1 MNPRVTALLFLVA
14 AALGAFVWFY
24 EIEGEEARKASEDA
38 AKRLFPELEAD
49 QISWIALTSSDGHP
63 VRLER
68 KEGSWRLVQPI
79 EFRADGFVVDGM
91 TSSLAQLASESSYA
105 EPQPPEVYG
114 LGEGAREVA
123 FEAGGAERRLR
134 IGARTPMGGNTYV
147 SVGGSGPVYA
157 VRTYSVS
164 ALAKRLD
171 ELRDKRIVEFATDAV
186 RGLAVRWADGG
197 VVVAREE
204 GAGEAAGEAQAGEAK
219 APAAQWRLVEPIAGR
234 ADASTVDSALSNLS
248 FLRATGFEDAAG
260 PDAESGLER
269 PELEIELT
277 LAPESEGAEPRKIS
291 VAFGPPLA
299 SGDRLVRSGGPTLFR
314 VPGTRIDDYPRKLVA
329 WRFKDVARFAAEN
342 ARRLEIA
349 LRDAAGGELLLTA
362 TRGENDEW
370 SSAPEAMDPDRLR
383 TLVDELA
390 RLRARDILADSMGP
404 EELRGLAL
412 EPPNARFVVRGA
424 DEGSALAEVRLGVVR
439 PGGGLV
445 AQAAGN
451 PMVFEL
457 DPVLA
462 EYLPV
467 GLDAFRSRFTAKPE
481 AAEGEEDADA
491 APEAEAAGEEEPPEA
506 PAPPAADPAAESP

>member
-68 KEGSWRLVQPI
+68 KEGSWRLVQPL

-91 TSSLAQLASESSYA
+91 ASSLAQLASESSYA

-114 LGEGAREVA
+114 LGDGAREVV

-171 ELRDKRIVEFATDAV
+171 ELRDKRIVEFATEAV
-186 RGLAVRWADGG
+186 RGLAVRWPDGG
-197 VVVAREE
+197 VVLAREE
-204 GAGEAAGEAQAGEAK
+204 GAGEAQPGEEGK
-219 APAAQWRLVEPIAGR
+219 APAAGWRLVEPVAGR

-248 FLRATGFEDAAG
+248 FLRATGFEDAAA
-260 PDAESGLER
+260 PDAESGLES
-269 PELEIELT
+269 PDLEIELT
-277 LAPESEGAEPRKIS
+277 LAPGSEGAEPRKIS

-314 VPGTRIDDYPRKLVA
+314 VPGTRIEDYPRKLVA
-329 WRFKDVARFAAEN
+329 WRFKDVARFAAED
-342 ARRLEIA
+342 ARRVEIA

-362 TRGENDEW
+362 TRGEDDAW
-370 SSAPEAMDPDRLR
+370 SSAPEAMDPERLR

-412 EPPNARFVVRGA
+412 EPPKARFVVRGA

-439 PGGGLV
+439 QGGGVV

-451 PMVFEL
+451 PTVFEL

-467 GLDAFRSRFTAKPE
+467 GLEAFRNRFAAKPE
-481 AAEGEEDADA
+481 GAEGVEDADA
-491 APEAEAAGEEEPPEA
+491 APESAGESELLEEPA
-506 PAPPAADPAAESP
+506 SPAADPAAESP